1 MPAKRKF
8 VVFLL
13 VFALLAIS
21 PRQSQAQAALL
32 MEEPY
37 GFYGALNPTGHA
49 AIYFQR
55 VCAETPLQLRRCQA
69 GEQGAV
75 ISRYQGIS
83 RYDWIAIPVIPY
95 LYSVENISKV
105 PALVDHAAVRRI
117 RAHYHE
123 AHLLSLGEDLPAG
136 TFLHGG
142 WAELVGAS
150 YDRRIY
156 AFRFETSEKQDDAFI
171 ALMND
176 SQNRSHFQLLF
187 SNCSDF
193 TRFVLNV
200 YFPGAFR
207 RGVFPDAGLTTP
219 KQLTHKLERYAQ
231 EHPETQL
238 KVFEIAQI
246 PGYRRHSRSNKSV
259 AESLSTTPYALP
271 LAVMNPYLAGGLAVD
286 YLARGRYRLV
296 PKHPEVLGPESL
308 SALAVPSLFAQSPVS
323 AGLQASSAGLGG
335 SVETPAVQ
343 TVNSGLRE
351 IKAVHE

>member
-1 MPAKRKF
+1 MRGKLK
-8 VVFLL
+8 VVPFFL
-13 VFALLAIS
+13 VFAFLAIS
-21 PRQSQAQAALL
+21 PAPSHAQAALL

-37 GFYGALNPTGHA
+37 GIYGALNPTGHA

-83 RYDWIAIPVIPY
+83 RYDWVAIPLIPY
-95 LYSVENISKV
+95 LYSVENISDAPV
-105 PALVDHAAVRRI
+105 HVNHATVKRI
-117 RAHYHE
+117 RARYHE
-123 AHLLSLGEDLPAG
+123 AHLLSLGKDLPAG

-142 WAELVGAS
+142 WTELVGAS

-171 ALMND
+171 ARMNNG
-176 SQNRSHFQLLF
+176 QNRSHFQLLF

-193 TRFVLNV
+193 ARFMLNV

-207 RGVFPDAGLTTP
+207 RGVFPDAGLSTP
-219 KQLTHKLERYAQ
+219 KQLASKLERYAQ
-231 EHPETQL
+231 QHPETQL

-246 PGYRRHSRSNKSV
+246 PGFRHHSRSNKSI
-259 AESLSTTPYALP
+259 AESLSTTAYALP
-271 LAVMNPYLAGGLAVD
+271 LAVMSPYLAGGLAVD

-296 PKHPEVLGPESL
+296 PKHPEVLGPQNL
-308 SALAVPSLFAQSPVS
+308 PALTVPSLFTQYPVS
-323 AGLQASSAGLGG
+323 VGLQAPSADLGG
-335 SVETPAVQ
+335 FMETPAAQ
-343 TVNSGLRE
+343 TANSGLKE
-351 IKAVHE
+351 IKVMHE